1 MSSSLEK
8 IQKMFSDQ
16 LLATSIAP
24 AFLETIHSASPDEAG
39 ARFSIYRNN
48 VMSSLT
54 IALGDTYPVIRR
66 LIGADCFNAVAS
78 DFVRAYPPNQ
88 ASLYFYG
95 EQFADFIKKH
105 HGCAHLNYL
114 HDVACLEWCCQQA
127 FHDLDAPVMLIADL
141 QKVDEQ
147 YLGDVCLEAH
157 PSVRLLSSAWPI
169 DIIWSENLKEDPDI
183 VDLKT
188 CGDASLLIYRESL
201 TVKVI
206 NLEKNTFYFLQNLIA
221 GYAIEKAWLATN
233 ESAEELGPQL
243 GYLLGLNIFTNYKI
257 TRVDRNGES

>member
-1 MSSSLEK
+1 MRNSLQK
-8 IQKMFSDQ
+8 IQKIFSDQ
-16 LLATSIAP
+16 LLSQSMDET
-24 AFLETIHSASPDEAG
+24 FLENIYSGSLDEAG
-39 ARFSIYRNN
+39 MRLSIYRNN
-48 VMSSLT
+48 VISSLT
-54 IALGDTYPVIRR
+54 TALGDTYPVIKR
-66 LIGADCFNAVAS
+66 LIGVDCFNAVAS
-78 DFVRAYPPNQ
+78 DFVRVYPPNH

-95 EQFADFIKKH
+95 EHFADFIKTH
-105 HGCAHLNYL
+105 HGCVHLDYL
-114 HDVACLEWCCQQA
+114 HEVARLEWSYQQA
-127 FHDLDAPVMLIADL
+127 YHEFDAPIMSITDL

-157 PSVRLLSSAWPI
+157 SSVRLLSSAWPI
-169 DIIWSENLKEDPDI
+169 HVIWSENLKENPDI

-188 CGDASLLIYRESL
+188 CGDASLLIYRDSL

-221 GYAIEKAWLATN
+221 DYTIEKAWLATD

-257 TRVDRNGES
+257 TRVDRNRES